1 MKTRLSDIGATAKA
15 WLAGAAALVATVSA
29 YVVPDSTLG
38 RVLLSAGAF
47 LGTLLAVFQV
57 ENKAPKAPVSDNY
70 LG

>member
-1 MKTRLSDIGATAKA
+1 MKTRLTDFAATAKA

-29 YVVPDSTLG
+29 YVVPDSTVG
-38 RVLLSAGAF
+38 RVLLSLGAF

-57 ENKAPKAPVSDNY
+57 ENKSATKPPADNY